1 MMERAILYLKEHGI
15 EAFEMMGILVIPVK
29 SAEHLDDIAKQIER
43 LLRDVGYSK
52 SWRLDPYYYER
63 HQSVEGEMYK

>member
-29 SAEHLDDIAKQIER
+29 SAEHLDDIAKQIRR
-43 LLRDVGYSK
+43 LLDDVGYSK